1 MAGMLD
7 LIHKANDIKKIEPQ
21 DYPRLAKEIRR
32 FLVDHISK
40 TGGHLASNLGMVE
53 LTMALHLTMNFP
65 EDKLIFDV
73 GHQAYT
79 HKILTGR
86 KDLFPTLRKYHGL
99 SGFPKREESDCD
111 CFDTGHSST
120 SISAALGYAKARD
133 IRGEHYKVCAVIGD
147 GALTGGMAYEALNNA
162 ATLKSNLV
170 IVLNDN
176 KMSIAGNVGG
186 MTNYLGKIRVS
197 SRYMDL
203 KDDVEEALRHL
214 PAVGEG
220 LIKKIRKSK
229 DSIKRLFIP
238 GIFFEDMGITYIG
251 PVDGHDMKQL
261 LTALRTAQHAE
272 KAVLVHVVTKKG
284 KGYVPAERDPEL
296 FHGIGAFHK
305 RTGIPEETEQ
315 ALTYTQAFSDVLME
329 EAKKEPYLA
338 AITAAMPQGTGLSEF
353 AAAYPERF
361 FDVGIAEEH
370 AVTFAAGLAAGGIH
384 PIFAVYST
392 FLQRSYDQILHD
404 VALQKLPVTFMIDR
418 AGIVGSDGATHQGI
432 FDYSYLS
439 TVPGLTIMAP
449 KNVQEMKE
457 MFRFAIHRDYP
468 VAIRYPRGAAY
479 EGLSEFKEEIVKG
492 HAEVLYR
499 ERRIVLL
506 AIGSMV
512 ETASSV
518 REALKKKG
526 YEVSLVNMRFLKPL
540 DTALLKELSADHEIY
555 VTMEEN
561 ITTGGL
567 GRAVGSFLHKEG
579 IGAELWAFALPDEF
593 IEHGSPQE
601 LLRQYGLD
609 AESILKRLCCNLEVK
624 QKMR

>member
-1 MAGMLD
+1 MARILD
-7 LIHKANDIKKIEPQ
+7 SIHKANDIKKVDPQ

-32 FLVDHISK
+32 FLVDNVSE

-53 LTMALHLTMNFP
+53 LTMALHVTMDFP

-86 KDLFPTLRKYHGL
+86 KELFPTLRKYHGL

-111 CFDTGHSST
+111 SFDTGHSST

-197 SRYMDL
+197 SQYMGL
-203 KDDVEEALRHL
+203 KDDIEEALRHL
-214 PAVGEG
+214 PTGGEG

-251 PVDGHDMKQL
+251 PVDGHDIRQL
-261 LTALRTAQHAE
+261 LTALRTAQRAE

-284 KGYVPAERDPEL
+284 KGYVPAEHDPSL
-296 FHGIGAFHK
+296 FHGIGAFNK
-305 RTGIPEETEQ
+305 RTGIPEETESG
-315 ALTYTQAFSDVLME
+315 LTYTQAFSDVLME
-329 EAKKEPYLA
+329 EAKKNPCLA
-338 AITAAMPQGTGLSEF
+338 AITAAMPQGTGLSAF
-353 AAAYPERF
+353 ASAYPERF

-370 AVTFAAGLAAGGIH
+370 AVTFAAGLAAGGVH
-384 PIFAVYST
+384 PVFAVYST

-404 VALQKLPVTFMIDR
+404 VALQGLPVTFMIDR

-457 MFRFAIHRDYP
+457 MFRFAIRRDGP
-468 VAIRYPRGAAY
+468 VAVRYPRGTAY
-479 EGLSEFKEEIVKG
+479 EGLSEFQEEIVWG
-492 HAEVLYR
+492 RSEVLYR
-499 ERRIVLL
+499 EKGIAIL

-512 ETASSV
+512 ETADTV
-518 REALKKKG
+518 RKALKEKG
-526 YEVSLVNMRFLKPL
+526 YEVSLVNMRFLKPA
-540 DTALLKELSADHEIY
+540 DTKLLKELAGDHDVY

-579 IGAELWAFALPDEF
+579 IGARLLAFSLPDEF
-593 IEHGSPQE
+593 IEHGSQAE
-601 LLRQYGLD
+601 LLHQYGMD
-609 AESILKRLCCNLEVK
+609 AESITEEILKNLETGK
-624 QKMR
+624 DRT

>member
-1 MAGMLD
+1 MARILD
-7 LIHKANDIKKIEPQ
+7 SIHKANDIKKVDPQ

-32 FLVDHISK
+32 FLVDNVSE

-53 LTMALHLTMNFP
+53 LTMALHVTMDFP

-86 KDLFPTLRKYHGL
+86 SGLFPTLRKYHGL

-111 CFDTGHSST
+111 SFDTGHSST

-197 SRYMDL
+197 SQYMGL
-203 KDDVEEALRHL
+203 KDDIEEALRHL
-214 PAVGEG
+214 PAGGEG

-251 PVDGHDMKQL
+251 PVDGHDIRQL
-261 LTALRTAQHAE
+261 LTALRTAQRAE

-284 KGYVPAERDPEL
+284 KGYVPAERDPSL
-296 FHGIGAFHK
+296 FHGIGAFNK
-305 RTGIPEETEQ
+305 RTGIPEETESG
-315 ALTYTQAFSDVLME
+315 LTYTQAFSDVLME
-329 EAKKEPYLA
+329 EAKKNPCLA
-338 AITAAMPQGTGLSEF
+338 AITAAMPQGTGLSAF

-370 AVTFAAGLAAGGIH
+370 AVTFAAGLAAGGVH
-384 PIFAVYST
+384 PVFAVYST

-404 VALQKLPVTFMIDR
+404 VALQGLPVTFMIDR

-457 MFRFAIHRDYP
+457 MFRFAIRRDGP
-468 VAIRYPRGAAY
+468 VAVRYPRGTAY
-479 EGLSEFKEEIVKG
+479 EGLSEFHEEITWG
-492 HAEVLYR
+492 RAEVLYR
-499 ERRIVLL
+499 ERGIAIL

-512 ETASSV
+512 ETGDAV
-518 REALKKKG
+518 RRALKEKG
-526 YEVSLVNMRFLKPL
+526 YEVTLVNMRFLKPA
-540 DTALLKELSADHEIY
+540 DTKLLKELAGDHDVY

-579 IGAELWAFALPDEF
+579 IGARLLAFSLPDEF
-593 IEHGSPQE
+593 IEHGSQAE
-601 LLRQYGLD
+601 LLHQYGMD
-609 AESILKRLCCNLEVK
+609 AESITEEILKNLETGK
-624 QKMR
+624 DRT